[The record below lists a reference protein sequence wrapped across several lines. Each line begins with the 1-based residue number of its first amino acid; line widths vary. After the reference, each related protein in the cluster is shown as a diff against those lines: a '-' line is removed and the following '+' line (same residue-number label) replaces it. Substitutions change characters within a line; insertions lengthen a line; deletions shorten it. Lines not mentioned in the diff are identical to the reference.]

1 MSYNLDAYEWTLVV
15 GGIFAFF
22 AAFGI
27 GANDVANAY
36 ATAIGSGA
44 MTVRMAIASA
54 AVFEFSGAVIM
65 GSHVTDTIRK
75 GIADHECFE
84 EQPELLMYGCM
95 CVLAAVGIWL
105 VTASRLSLPVSTTH
119 STIGGMIGM
128 ALVAGGSGC
137 VTWDEP
143 TDEFPYRKG
152 VTAIVISW
160 LLSPVLSGFCA
171 SLLFWVVRAVL
182 RTRESFRN
190 MWRLYPL
197 LVGATVTVNTFFIMW
212 KGAKNA
218 SDDIDA
224 LSVGEVVA
232 ISFGVGG
239 ALSLLT
245 LPATGWLRKRIE
257 RYEAPVDEK
266 PHEFHPDSEDF
277 PQKSEEGLK
286 FLQIFT
292 SMCDSFAHGA
302 NDVANAIGPFAAI
315 YMTWREKGVSE
326 SVDLGD
332 DAYWILAIGG
342 VGIVAG
348 LAVYGYNIIHTIGTR
363 IAKITPSRGICIE
376 LGSAVVV
383 ITGSRYGW
391 PLSTTHCQ
399 VGATTAV
406 ALMEGRRGLDWN
418 ILLKTCAGWVAT
430 LVIVGGITALMF
442 AQGIHAPCA

>member
-1 MSYNLDAYEWTLVV
+1 MSYDLDNYLWTLGV
-15 GGIFAFF
+15 GGVFAFF

-44 MTVRMAIASA
+44 MTFRMAVASA
-54 AVFEFSGAVIM
+54 AVFEFSGAILM
-65 GSHVTDTIRK
+65 GSHVTKTIRK

-105 VTASRLSLPVSTTH
+105 LTASRLSLPVSTTH

-182 RTRESFRN
+182 RTQESFRN
-190 MWRLYPL
+190 MWRLYPF
-197 LVGATVTVNTFFIMW
+197 LVGATITINTFFIMW

-218 SDDIDA
+218 SDDIDS

-239 ALSLLT
+239 AASILT
-245 LPATGWLRKRIE
+245 LPATRWLRQRIE
-257 RYEAPVDEK
+257 GRDDLSEVAHKY
-266 PHEFHPDSEDF
+266 HPDSEDF

-315 YMTWREKGVSE
+315 YMTWREKGVSK

-348 LAVYGYNIIHTIGTR
+348 LAIYGYNIIHTIGTK

-376 LGSAVVV
+376 LGSAIVV

-406 ALMEGRRGLDWN
+406 ALMEGSKGLDWN
-418 ILLKTCAGWVAT
+418 ILLKTCVGWVAT
-430 LVIVGGITALMF
+430 LVIVGGITALLF

>member
-1 MSYNLDAYEWTLVV
+1 MSYDLDNYLWTLGV
-15 GGIFAFF
+15 GGVFAFF

-44 MTVRMAIASA
+44 MTFRMAVASA
-54 AVFEFSGAVIM
+54 AVFEFSGAILM
-65 GSHVTDTIRK
+65 GSHVTKTIRK

-105 VTASRLSLPVSTTH
+105 LTASRLSLPVSTTH
-119 STIGGMIGM
+119 STIGGMSGM

-182 RTRESFRN
+182 RTQESFRN
-190 MWRLYPL
+190 MWRLYPF
-197 LVGATVTVNTFFIMW
+197 LVGATITINTFFIMW

-218 SDDIDA
+218 SDDIDS

-239 ALSLLT
+239 AASILT
-245 LPATGWLRKRIE
+245 LPATRWLRQRIE
-257 RYEAPVDEK
+257 GRDDLSEVAHKY
-266 PHEFHPDSEDF
+266 HPDSEDF

-315 YMTWREKGVSE
+315 YMTWREKGVSK

-348 LAVYGYNIIHTIGTR
+348 LAIYGYNIIHTIGTK

-376 LGSAVVV
+376 LGSAIVV

-406 ALMEGRRGLDWN
+406 ALMEGSKGLDWN
-418 ILLKTCAGWVAT
+418 ILLKTCVGWVAT
-430 LVIVGGITALMF
+430 LVIVGGITALLF